1 LSLPLTKLQTCQY
14 INAFNLSLQENPVR
28 AIVAEEFSGYGG
40 LRQIDV
46 PKPAPEKDKVLV
58 RVTAAGVTPLDYT
71 ILSGGHPRA
80 KAPLVLGNEGAGII
94 EEAGDTGMK
103 VGSRVMFTGP
113 YGVRESGTWQEWL
126 LVRPEHLAAVPETIS
141 DVVAASLPVAYLTA
155 QITLGLAG
163 FADGKTVLSPGIGG
177 SVGNATYQLARAQ
190 AAGKVISTAGSTA
203 KAEKAHAL
211 GFVDVIDLTKEGLAD
226 GVRRITAGAGAD
238 VVIDS
243 IGGSLTGEALSAIGL
258 GGALI
263 TLGYSAGRKTAIDV
277 TDLIWKGSRMA
288 GFSLFAQSPSA
299 VAAAWQKIIPLIVN
313 GSVKPL
319 VERVYPLGEAS
330 EALRHLIEDRP
341 FGKVVLT
348 A

>member
-1 LSLPLTKLQTCQY
+1 MPM
-14 INAFNLSLQENPVR
+14 R
-28 AIVAEEFSGYGG
+28 AIEAETFSGYGE
-40 LRQIDV
+40 LRQGELL
-46 PKPAPEKDKVLV
+46 KPQPATDRVLV
-58 RVTAAGVTPLDYT
+58 RVTAAGVTPLDHT
-71 ILSGGHPRA
+71 ILSGGHPRT
-80 KAPLVLGNEGAGII
+80 KAPLVLGNEGAGVV
-94 EEAGDTGMK
+94 EDAGDSGLA

-113 YGVRESGTWQEWL
+113 YGVRENGAWQEWL
-126 LVRPEHLAAVPETIS
+126 LARPEDLAFVPNAID

-155 QITLGLAG
+155 QITLTLAG
-163 FADGKTVLSPGIGG
+163 FKPGMTVLAPGIGG

-190 AAGKVISTAGSTA
+190 GAGKVISTAGSAA
-203 KAEKAHAL
+203 KAAKAREL
-211 GFVDVIDLTKEGLAD
+211 GFDDVIDLTTEGLAD
-226 GVRRITAGAGAD
+226 GVRRVTACKGVD

-263 TLGYSAGRKTAIDV
+263 TLGYSAGRKTTIDV
-277 TDLIWKGSRMA
+277 TDLIWKGSGVA

-330 EALRHLIEDRP
+330 E
-341 FGKVVLT
+341 
-348 A
+348 